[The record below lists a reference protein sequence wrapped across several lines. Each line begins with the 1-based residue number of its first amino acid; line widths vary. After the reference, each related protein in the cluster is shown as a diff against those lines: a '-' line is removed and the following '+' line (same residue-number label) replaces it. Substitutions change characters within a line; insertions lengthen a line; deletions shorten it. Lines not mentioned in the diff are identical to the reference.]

1 MKITFTDKLSKVTTK
16 IELTEG
22 DRVQF
27 IEKQGKH
34 YTLRIGIGKK
44 KDITKRKFILLAR
57 KIIQVAKQHKIKQ
70 IAIAFDNFDF
80 PRLSRLDT
88 AERASLLTQNFE
100 MANFEFTSFRTK
112 PKEGWPEVKEIV
124 ICGKVNAKVKEG
136 FKKGQII
143 GNSVNECRELSNTP
157 GGDMTPAILAKRA
170 KNAARGPQIK
180 VSILGEKEL
189 AKLKMGAILGVSKGS
204 SEAPRL
210 IVMEYWGAG
219 KSVSGKSR
227 PIVLVG
233 KGVTFDS
240 GGINLKPGDSAL
252 GMHLDMSGGAAV
264 ISSLVLAAK
273 LKIKKN
279 IIGIVPAVENM
290 PGGSSYRPGDV
301 LRSMSGK
308 TIEIMNTDAEGRV
321 ILADAITYAKKYK
334 PRLIVDVATLTGAA
348 MVALG
353 QRASAIMT
361 KDRKLESLF
370 IKLAEES
377 GDYMWSL
384 PLWEEYEEEVKGS
397 RGDVTNTHNK
407 SGRYGGAIN
416 GGIFL
421 HEFARGLPWVHI
433 DIAPRMESIP
443 SDNLA
448 PGAAGEPVRF
458 LLKLIESY

>member
-1 MKITFTDKLSKVTTK
+1 MKITFTDKISKVMTK
-16 IELTEG
+16 IELAEG

-27 IEKQGKH
+27 IEKKGKH

-57 KIIQVAKQHKIKQ
+57 KIIQVAKQHKLKH

-143 GNSVNECRELSNTP
+143 GNAVNECRELSNTP

-170 KNAARGPQIK
+170 KNAARGTQIK

-210 IVMEYWGAG
+210 IVMEYWGAR
-219 KSVSGKSR
+219 KSVSGKSQ

-334 PRLIVDVATLTGAA
+334 PRLVVDVATLTGAA

>member
-1 MKITFTDKLSKVTTK
+1 
-16 IELTEG
+16 
-22 DRVQF
+22 
-27 IEKQGKH
+27 
-34 YTLRIGIGKK
+34 
-44 KDITKRKFILLAR
+44 
-57 KIIQVAKQHKIKQ
+57 
-70 IAIAFDNFDF
+70 
-80 PRLSRLDT
+80 
-88 AERASLLTQNFE
+88 
-100 MANFEFTSFRTK
+100 
-112 PKEGWPEVKEIV
+112 
-124 ICGKVNAKVKEG
+124 
-136 FKKGQII
+136 
-143 GNSVNECRELSNTP
+143 
-157 GGDMTPAILAKRA
+157 
-170 KNAARGPQIK
+170 
-180 VSILGEKEL
+180 
-189 AKLKMGAILGVSKGS
+189 
-204 SEAPRL
+204 
-210 IVMEYWGAG
+210 
-219 KSVSGKSR
+219 
-227 PIVLVG
+227 
-233 KGVTFDS
+233 
-240 GGINLKPGDSAL
+240 
-252 GMHLDMSGGAAV
+252 
-264 ISSLVLAAK
+264 
-273 LKIKKN
+273 
-279 IIGIVPAVENM
+279 NM

-321 ILADAITYAKKYK
+321 ILADAITYAKKFK
-334 PRLIVDVATLTGAA
+334 PRLVVDVATLTGAA